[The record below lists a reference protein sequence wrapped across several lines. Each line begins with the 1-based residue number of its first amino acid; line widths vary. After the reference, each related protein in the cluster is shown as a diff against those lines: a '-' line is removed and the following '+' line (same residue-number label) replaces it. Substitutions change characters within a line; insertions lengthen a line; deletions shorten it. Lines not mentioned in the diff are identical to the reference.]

1 MMLRT
6 NDTLGHTEYGGGIL
20 MNARPAGRESRWSRR
35 TLSRARRRLLLAAAT
50 ASILLLALAANAFAS
65 IPDQNQVYHACMQSG
80 NLPLPNAGSIRMI
93 DTERGQNCNRFE
105 TPISW
110 NANGVA
116 GATGATGPSGLAG
129 PSGATGAAGMDGAT
143 GPSGIAGATGPAGDV
158 GPTGAAG
165 RPGPTGADGP
175 TGDTGPIGPIGA
187 SGPTGEMGPAGAAG
201 DTGPSGPSGPTG
213 PANTNQA
220 EYASLVN
227 VGEQVV
233 ANGEML
239 NFDTNQLLSSG
250 IVYAPGLPF
259 ITIATRGVYKITF
272 DVYAATTG
280 YQFDVLLNGALVQD
294 AEFRTTGN
302 ELHGQT
308 LLSVAAGD
316 TIQLMAVTPSTVTLL
331 NVGPINASIIIEQ
344 VGSAAP

>member
-1 MMLRT
+1 
-6 NDTLGHTEYGGGIL
+6 

-175 TGDTGPIGPIGA
+175 TGDTGP
-187 SGPTGEMGPAGAAG
+187 
-201 DTGPSGPSGPTG
+201 SGPSGPTG

-259 ITIATRGVYKITF
+259 IMIATRGVYKITF

>member
-1 MMLRT
+1 
-6 NDTLGHTEYGGGIL
+6 

-175 TGDTGPIGPIGA
+175 TGDTGP
-187 SGPTGEMGPAGAAG
+187 
-201 DTGPSGPSGPTG
+201 SGPSGPTG

>member
-143 GPSGIAGATGPAGDV
+143 GPAGIAGATGPAGDV

-175 TGDTGPIGPIGA
+175 T
-187 SGPTGEMGPAGAAG
+187 G

-259 ITIATRGVYKITF
+259 IMIATRGVYKITF